1 MSDQIF
7 QSSDLATKRIEVLEA
22 ARTGLA
28 MVRDKDGTSLVM
40 LPESRLRLLETLTKW
55 WQAYMKLEAL
65 LHRNELP
72 SVAELGELAWLRTF
86 DREDFQEFVSELHD
100 ALVAAN
106 ADEDAAVL
114 DECIHAWRTTARQL
128 EDPLR
133 RSVLQGRFVPEHYV
147 EATKP
152 DADE

>member
-7 QSSDLATKRIEVLEA
+7 QSSDLANKRTEVLEA
-22 ARTGLA
+22 ARNGQA
-28 MVRDKDGTSLVM
+28 RVRDKDGTSLVM
-40 LPESRLRLLETLTKW
+40 LPESRLRLLEALTKW

-65 LHRNELP
+65 LHRSELP
-72 SVAELGELAWLRTF
+72 RAGELGELAWLRTF

-106 ADEDAAVL
+106 ADEDTAVL
-114 DECIHAWRTTARQL
+114 DECIKAWRVTARQL

-133 RSVLQGRFVPEHYV
+133 RSVLHGNFVPEDYV
-147 EATKP
+147 EASRP
-152 DADE
+152 DGGE